1 MKSPAE
7 YYGMWVGRWKRASE
21 GMREKPGLRQGMVM
35 GFERF
40 IREGWN
46 RWLRLRRGGLT
57 GERGATMVEYALIAS
72 SIAVV
77 VIASAFYVG
86 TRASDTFET
95 VADRLAAVNNPEPPR
110 PRRP

>member
-1 MKSPAE
+1 
-7 YYGMWVGRWKRASE
+7 
-21 GMREKPGLRQGMVM
+21 MREKPGLREGMVM

-57 GERGATMVEYALIAS
+57 DERGATLVEYALIAS

-86 TRASDTFET
+86 TRTSET
-95 VADRLAAVNNPEPPR
+95 SRDVGGKLAAVNNPPPR